1 MNGKTSVIA
10 ALLASLTIGAAGYW
24 FYENRSEDQAK
35 EAAYNQL
42 LAGEKLK
49 IAESLLH
56 RQHPYKALQI
66 LNQEPLSRSN
76 DPQIEQERL
85 RLTLNAASLLGDE
98 SILYELFKYD
108 PSLFTHKE
116 GAALMLAPRLL
127 LLGDFAG
134 FESLMAPFQSKPK
147 RSPEWQLMQAD
158 ALALQHKPADAVVLL
173 ENMRTSG
180 EEYESM
186 RQLRL
191 ALLAENEHPKVAFDR
206 LTQAMKLQPANS
218 DFHYFRSQLLEN
230 SAKTDLAAMELKQAA
245 AKSPEN
251 PFYRQEL
258 VDHYLRQG
266 KFPQAYHALH
276 NFNVAISSS
285 PLWID
290 AILLDRVYKPFATH
304 FDGQYLPNDRE
315 TPLLR
320 YLLTI
325 DRSEYWDE
333 NAIRPQ
339 PLVSKLVEQ
348 SPEVLWLHEL
358 SFLKKDEE
366 KEALQF
372 LGEHPLM
379 EQLYPQ
385 LYKSLQTLLTYRLSP
400 ANVTQSSENL
410 KEILTP
416 RAHPFFQSLAN
427 PPYNKEL
434 DQLLNSDASIPA
446 LFLAAGWNEAA
457 IRLNPLT
464 IFPKELPKWITF
476 TYTQALI
483 ENRGPQ
489 AALEFAKAQP
499 RSLQLDYLIAEILVQ
514 QGKASEA
521 EPTLRQLA
529 KSPSKLGE
537 QATKLLADFYIN
549 QSEWK
554 KAAEVLNL
562 NQNFAESLSGKE
574 RLAKVYIKLNKGA
587 EAEAIY
593 QAILNQSDEAK
604 SYFAV
609 KAFQNKD
616 YKQAL
621 ALTKQLLQKHPYR
634 QDLKTQLQ
642 KINEALTR
650 KS

>member
-1 MNGKTSVIA
+1 MNGKTSVVA
-10 ALLASLTIGAAGYW
+10 ALFASLTIGAAGYW
-24 FYENRSEDQAK
+24 YYENRAEDEAK
-35 EAAYNQL
+35 KAAYTQL

-66 LNQEPLSRSN
+66 LNQEPISHSS

-98 SILYELFKYD
+98 GILYELFKYD
-108 PSLFTHKE
+108 PSLFAHKE

-127 LLGDFAG
+127 LLGDFTG
-134 FESLMAPFQSKPK
+134 FASIMEPFQSKPK
-147 RSPEWQLMQAD
+147 KSPEWLLLQAD
-158 ALALQHKPADAVVLL
+158 ALALQHQPNEAVALL
-173 ENMRTSG
+173 ESMRASG
-180 EEYESM
+180 EYESM

-191 ALLAENEHPKVAFDR
+191 ALLAENEHPKVAFER
-206 LTQAMKLQPANS
+206 LTQAMKLQPSNS

-230 SAKTDLAAMELKQAA
+230 SAKTDLATLELKQAA

-266 KFPQAYHALH
+266 KFPQAYQALH
-276 NFNVAISSS
+276 NFNVMISSS

-325 DRSEYWDE
+325 DRAEYWDDA
-333 NAIRPQ
+333 AIRPQ
-339 PLVSKLVEQ
+339 PLVAKLVEQ

-366 KEALQF
+366 KEALEF
-372 LGEHPLM
+372 LGEHPQM

-385 LYKSLQTLLTYRLSP
+385 LYKGLQTLLTARITPSHVAQP
-400 ANVTQSSENL
+400 AADLKENL
-410 KEILTP
+410 SAN
-416 RAHPFFQSLAN
+416 AHPFFQSLAS
-427 PPYNKEL
+427 PPYNKEMENL
-434 DQLLNSDASIPA
+434 ITSDASIPA

-464 IFPKELPKWITF
+464 TFPKELPKWLTF

-489 AALEFAKAQP
+489 VALAFAKTQP

-514 QGKASEA
+514 QGKAAEA

-549 QSEWK
+549 QGDWK
-554 KAAEVLNL
+554 KTADIISLNPT
-562 NQNFAESLSGKE
+562 FADSLAGKE

-587 EAEAIY
+587 DAEAIY

-609 KAFQNKD
+609 KAFQTKD

-642 KINEALTR
+642 KINEAVTR
-650 KS
+650 TN

>member
-1 MNGKTSVIA
+1 MNGKTSVVA

-56 RQHPYKALQI
+56 RQHPHKALQI

-98 SILYELFKYD
+98 AILYELFKYD
-108 PSLFTHKE
+108 PGLFAHKE

-127 LLGDFAG
+127 LLGDFTG
-134 FESLMAPFQSKPK
+134 FASLMEPFQSKPK
-147 RSPEWQLMQAD
+147 RSPEWQLLQAD
-158 ALALQHKPADAVVLL
+158 ALALQHKPEDAVALL
-173 ENMRTSG
+173 ENMRASG
-180 EEYESM
+180 EYEAM

-206 LTQAMKLQPANS
+206 LSRAMKLQPANS

-230 SAKTDLAAMELKQAA
+230 SSKTDLATLELKQAA
-245 AKSPEN
+245 SKSPEN
-251 PFYRQEL
+251 PFYREEL

-266 KFPQAYHALH
+266 KFPQAYQALQ
-276 NFNVAISSS
+276 NFNVSISSS

-325 DRSEYWDE
+325 DRSEYWDD

-339 PLVSKLVEQ
+339 PLVAKLVEQ

-358 SFLKKDEE
+358 AFLKRDEE
-366 KEALQF
+366 KEALEF
-372 LGEHPLM
+372 LGEHPQM

-385 LYKSLQTLLTYRLSP
+385 LFKGLKTLLTARLSP
-400 ANVTQSSENL
+400 TKVAQPAEDL
-410 KEILTP
+410 KELLNAN
-416 RAHPFFQSLAN
+416 AHPYLQSLAT
-427 PPYNKEL
+427 PPYNKEMEN
-434 DQLLNSDASIPA
+434 LLHSDASIPA
-446 LFLAAGWNEAA
+446 LFLATGWNEAA
-457 IRLNPLT
+457 IRLNPLAT
-464 IFPKELPKWITF
+464 FPKELPKWITF
-476 TYTQALI
+476 SYTQALI
-483 ENRGPQ
+483 ENRGTQ
-489 AALEFAKAQP
+489 TALEFAKAQP

-514 QGKASEA
+514 QGKAAEA

-529 KSPSKLGE
+529 KTPSKLGE

-549 QSEWK
+549 QNDWK
-554 KAAEVLNL
+554 KAAEVLTL
-562 NQNFAESLSGKE
+562 NPAFADSLAGKE

-621 ALTKQLLQKHPYR
+621 ILTKQLLQKHPYR

-642 KINEALTR
+642 KINEAVSG